1 MQKEIKLPSGAT
13 VKIRD
18 LNTLKQKDR
27 MRLFPENESQEG
39 NPAYR
44 GYKMFDNTIAVIV
57 EDWSFDD
64 LILPSIKPEILGELD
79 IPDYDALV
87 AEATEALAILF
98 PKTSK
103 TIESEA
109 DPKAPTDNSND

>member
-1 MQKEIKLPSGAT
+1 MSKEIKLPSGAT

-44 GYKMFDNTIAVIV
+44 GYKMFDNTIGMIV
-57 EDWSFDD
+57 EDWSFD
-64 LILPSIKPEILGELD
+64 LVIPSIKSDILGELD
-79 IPDYDALV
+79 VADYDALTE
-87 AEATEALAILF
+87 EAKIALEVLF

-103 TIESEA
+103 TIEAEA
-109 DPKAPTDNSND
+109 DPKAPTVNSND

>member
-1 MQKEIKLPSGAT
+1 MSKEIKLPSGAT

-57 EDWSFDD
+57 EDWSFD
-64 LILPSIKPEILGELD
+64 LVIPSIKSDILGELD
-79 IPDYDALV
+79 VADYDALTE
-87 AEATEALAILF
+87 EAKIALEVLF

-103 TIESEA
+103 TLEAEA

>member
-1 MQKEIKLPSGAT
+1 MSKEIKLPSGAT

-57 EDWSFDD
+57 EDWSFD
-64 LILPSIKPEILGELD
+64 LVIPSIKSEILGELD
-79 IPDYDALV
+79 VADYDALTE
-87 AEATEALAILF
+87 EAKIALEVLF

-103 TIESEA
+103 TVEAEA
-109 DPKAPTDNSND
+109 DPKAPTGNSND

>member
-1 MQKEIKLPSGAT
+1 MSKEIKLPSGAT

-57 EDWSFDD
+57 EDWSFD
-64 LILPSIKPEILGELD
+64 LVIPSIKSEILGELD
-79 IPDYDALV
+79 VADYDALTE
-87 AEATEALAILF
+87 EAKIALEVLF

-103 TIESEA
+103 TLEAEA
-109 DPKAPTDNSND
+109 DPKAPTVNSND

>member
-1 MQKEIKLPSGAT
+1 MSKEITLPSGAT

-18 LNTLKQKDR
+18 LKTLKQKDR

-57 EDWSFDD
+57 EDWSFE
-64 LILPSIKPEILGELD
+64 LVIPSIKSDILGELD
-79 IPDYDALV
+79 VADYDALTE
-87 AEATEALAILF
+87 EAKIALEVLF
-98 PKTSK
+98 PKTAK
-103 TIESEA
+103 TLEAES
-109 DPKAPTDNSND
+109 DPKAPTDNSKG

>member
-1 MQKEIKLPSGAT
+1 MSKEIKLPSGAT

-57 EDWSFDD
+57 EDWSFD
-64 LILPSIKPEILGELD
+64 LVIPSIKSEILGELD
-79 IPDYDALV
+79 VADYDALTE
-87 AEATEALAILF
+87 EAKIALEVLF

-103 TIESEA
+103 TIEAEA
-109 DPKAPTDNSND
+109 DPKAPTVNSND

>member
-1 MQKEIKLPSGAT
+1 MSKEIKLPSGAT

-57 EDWSFDD
+57 EDWSFD
-64 LILPSIKPEILGELD
+64 LVIPSIKSEILGELD
-79 IPDYDALV
+79 VADYDALTE
-87 AEATEALAILF
+87 EAKIALEVLF

-103 TIESEA
+103 TLEAEA
-109 DPKAPTDNSND
+109 DPKAPIVNSND

>member
-1 MQKEIKLPSGAT
+1 MSKEIKLPSGAT

-18 LNTLKQKDR
+18 LKTLKQKDR
-27 MRLFPENESQEG
+27 MRLFPENASQEG

-44 GYKMFDNTIAVIV
+44 GYQMFDNTIGVIV
-57 EDWSFDD
+57 EEWSFEN

-87 AEATEALAILF
+87 EEAKIALEVLF

-103 TIESEA
+103 TIEAEA

>member
-1 MQKEIKLPSGAT
+1 MSKEITLPSGAT

-18 LNTLKQKDR
+18 LKTLKQKDR

-57 EDWSFDD
+57 EDWSFE
-64 LILPSIKPEILGELD
+64 LVIPSIKSDILGELD
-79 IPDYDALV
+79 VADYDALTE
-87 AEATEALAILF
+87 EAKIALEVLF

-103 TIESEA
+103 TLEA
-109 DPKAPTDNSND
+109 EQDPKAPTDNSKG

>member
-1 MQKEIKLPSGAT
+1 MSKEIKLPSGAT

-18 LNTLKQKDR
+18 LSTLKQKDR

-57 EDWSFDD
+57 EDWSFD
-64 LILPSIKPEILGELD
+64 LVIPSIKSDILGELD
-79 IPDYDALV
+79 VADYDALTE
-87 AEATEALAILF
+87 EAKIALEVLF

-103 TIESEA
+103 TLEAEA

>member
-1 MQKEIKLPSGAT
+1 MSKEITLPSGAT

-18 LNTLKQKDR
+18 LKTLKQKDR

-57 EDWSFDD
+57 EDWSFE
-64 LILPSIKPEILGELD
+64 LVIPSIKSEILGELD
-79 IPDYDALV
+79 VADYDALTE
-87 AEATEALAILF
+87 EAKIALEVLF

-103 TIESEA
+103 TIEAEK
-109 DPKAPTDNSND
+109 DPKAPTDNSNA